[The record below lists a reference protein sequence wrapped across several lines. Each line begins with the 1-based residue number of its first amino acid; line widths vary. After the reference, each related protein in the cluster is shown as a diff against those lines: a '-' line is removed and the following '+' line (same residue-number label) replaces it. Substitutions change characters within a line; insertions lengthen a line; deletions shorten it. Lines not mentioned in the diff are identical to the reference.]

1 MLKLVIGMPAKQHA
15 GFTLIEI
22 LVVLVIISI
31 VMTFA
36 MLSFGDFGARRAVIA
51 EGQQLVHEINLA
63 KQEAILE
70 STTLAIRIHNRGYQ
84 VMRFKEPNQWQP
96 IKSSVFQHTFS
107 RKMRIQLNAQKQKQ
121 LLINSAGFIT
131 PFELNLGTESEPQMI
146 IITGHADGSLT
157 LKNHE

>member
-1 MLKLVIGMPAKQHA
+1 MLKLVIGMQVKKQA

-36 MLSFGDFGARRAVIA
+36 MLSFGDFGTRRAIVA
-51 EGQQLVHEINLA
+51 EGQRFIHEINLA

-70 STTLAIRIHNRGYQ
+70 STPLVIRINQHGYE

-96 IKSSVFQHTFS
+96 IKSPVFQHAF
-107 RKMRIQLNAQKQKQ
+107 RKTLRVQLNAHKHKQ
-121 LLINSAGFIT
+121 LIVNSDGLIT
-131 PFELNLGTESEPQMI
+131 PFELKMGTESEPQMI
-146 IITGHADGSLT
+146 TIIGHTNGFLT
-157 LKNHE
+157 LKNNE